1 MSQYRNSNTNSTP
14 ALVDKPLN
22 VSIKKI
28 QAGHFAR
35 RLEKACVVSLVL
47 AMCSQLNAQVSL
59 PTYNSVLAGWG
70 LFAAYSRRG
79 PAVFGLLAFTGLSF
93 ILDVVFLTLWS
104 SGESAVLARDD
115 DSTAATT
122 TAFSV
127 AMVSL
132 NLAAKTTIT
141 YFAAHLYAVLSQP
154 VSLPNSGLADSKHE
168 FGGDIRRATSV
179 SAARDSEA
187 TPPSTPAAALR
198 QPGQPGSR
206 EFRSPGHVKSPNRSS
221 EFKTDE
227 SPQHSQSSKQSTA
240 FNSSD
245 RSNLV
250 RPPGTSAVPKNVPAL
265 NLSQT
270 PKGSGTGLSATSLG
284 SGSKGEL

>member
-1 MSQYRNSNTNSTP
+1 MSQYRNSNTNATS
-14 ALVDKPLN
+14 ALTSKPPDLP
-22 VSIKKI
+22 IKKI

-79 PAVFGLLAFTGLSF
+79 PAVFGLLAFMGLSF
-93 ILDVVFLTLWS
+93 ILDVLFLTLWS

-154 VSLPNSGLADSKHE
+154 ASPHNRGLADFKPE
-168 FGGDIRRATSV
+168 FEGDTRRGNSL
-179 SAARDSEA
+179 SAARNSEA
-187 TPPSTPAAALR
+187 TPPSTPAAAQR
-198 QPGQPGSR
+198 QPESR
-206 EFRSPGHVKSPNRSS
+206 DYRSPGHAASSSRSS
-221 EFKTDE
+221 EFKSDE
-227 SPQHSQSSKQSTA
+227 SPQHARSSKQPNA
-240 FNSSD
+240 PSSAD
-245 RSNLV
+245 RSGLV
-250 RPPGTSAVPKNVPAL
+250 RPPGTTAVPKSVPAL
-265 NLSQT
+265 NLSLT
-270 PKGSGTGLSATSLG
+270 PKGSGSGLSITSLG
-284 SGSKGEL
+284 SERKGEI